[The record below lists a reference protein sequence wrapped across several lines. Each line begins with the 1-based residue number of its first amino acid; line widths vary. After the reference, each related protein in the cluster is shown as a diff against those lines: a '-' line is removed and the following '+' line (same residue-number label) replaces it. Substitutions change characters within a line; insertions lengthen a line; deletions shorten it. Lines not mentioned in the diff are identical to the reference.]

1 MHVCV
6 RSSIPRDLQTLWVFW
21 CVWSCPSLRPI
32 LLFFNSD
39 LVGNYVNQP
48 PVKSREKRSVPSS
61 LYITVLSIG
70 FLTNTH
76 RAYTCVHLPGAHTCC
91 LHKYTHTGDRNRE
104 QHVRKT
110 THSLSRVCETI
121 HLCEL
126 HDLTHLRRACECV
139 RRLAAE
145 ERRTPAGLSHL
156 NRAQQPIDKSHTALQ
171 TLCPSKPAPA
181 SGHRPTRCAR
191 VPFISGRGNY
201 HYASCI

>member
-1 MHVCV
+1 MSLFPYTSRFCQLDFSRIRTGRTHV
-6 RSSIPRDLQTLWVFW
+6 ST
-21 CVWSCPSLRPI
+21 CPART
-32 LLFFNSD
+32 
-39 LVGNYVNQP
+39 
-48 PVKSREKRSVPSS
+48 PVVCTS
-61 LYITVLSIG
+61 
-70 FLTNTH
+70 
-76 RAYTCVHLPGAHTCC
+76 
-91 LHKYTHTGDRNRE
+91 THTGDRNRE

-126 HDLTHLRRACECV
+126 HDLTHLRRACEYV